1 MTRKTTIGGPD
12 DKRLHRRQL
21 FHWIGG
27 HIDSNR
33 SLSAE
38 QRTEMYV
45 ECLSTSLRS
54 GLWLKTPRVPD
65 FLGKKRE
72 FEISLPICCFTET
85 SVTEIGQH
93 TLEYGRLGL
102 GFPKRFVLQHSGM
115 PVHYASEF
123 SNHAV
128 FASWCKI
135 KRFIESTEFAVG
147 LDSSRIDEIRKEF
160 IFMSHFLKRMNK
172 LPEQKSIKKK
182 TQGNIE
188 KAVQSVSKSRS
199 QPVPKKY
206 YGETLPYLEEREWR
220 IVAKERGTDVLPK
233 KLIKNPLDCTP
244 DYYLPYQAG
253 KDLFTVVLPDERTYA
268 AVIQDRSLRK
278 VLFGPGGPPVTLLC
292 LKDIGTF

>member
-1 MTRKTTIGGPD
+1 MTRSQSIGGPN

-27 HIDSNR
+27 HIDGDR

-38 QRTEMYV
+38 AKTEMYV
-45 ECLSTSLRS
+45 ECLSDSLRS

-65 FLGKKRE
+65 FLGKNRE

-85 SVTEIGQH
+85 SVMEIGQH

-123 SNHAV
+123 PNHAV
-128 FASWCKI
+128 FASWCKL
-135 KRFIESTEFAVG
+135 KRFLESQQTA
-147 LDSSRIDEIRKEF
+147 DSFEASFIDEIRNEF
-160 IFMSHFLKRMNK
+160 IYMSHFLKRMNK
-172 LPEQKSIKKK
+172 IPEKKPKKK
-182 TQGNIE
+182 NAGGNIE
-188 KAVQSVSKSRS
+188 KVGQSVSKLRS

-220 IVAKERGTDVLPK
+220 IVAKERANDVLPK
-233 KLIKNPLDCTP
+233 NLLKNPRGDAP
-244 DYYLPYQAG
+244 RYYLPYKAG
-253 KDLFTVVLPDERTYA
+253 KDLFTIVLPDERTYA
-268 AVIQDRSLRK
+268 AVIRDKELRNL
-278 VLFGPGGPPVTLLC
+278 LFGPKVPPVTLLC